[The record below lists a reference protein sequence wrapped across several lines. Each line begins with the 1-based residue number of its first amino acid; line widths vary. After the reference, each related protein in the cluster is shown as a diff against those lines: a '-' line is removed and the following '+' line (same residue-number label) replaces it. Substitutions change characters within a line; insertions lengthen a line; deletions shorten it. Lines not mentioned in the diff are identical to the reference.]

1 MQETKLSKQRQ
12 RCHCHC
18 HEESEGGSN
27 REGECRPSRQITQS
41 GSRHSNSAKVEL
53 ARSDHSNRELVSW
66 KERGRGERKEG
77 KKLSRECIAL
87 LKREECL
94 ARLASLSP
102 SATTTIIM
110 MAMGAARSFVP
121 VFSFVLF
128 LSPSTPLLRS
138 FTFLHLRGAH
148 FFGPRRRRLLGRFK
162 KKSRNFIWLRTTR

>member
-1 MQETKLSKQRQ
+1 MPLPLPRGG
-12 RCHCHC
+12 
-18 HEESEGGSN
+18 SEGGSN

-94 ARLASLSP
+94 ARLSL

-110 MAMGAARSFVP
+110 MAMGAARSFVH
-121 VFSFVLF
+121 VFSFVLSSSLPHSTPPIVYF
-128 LSPSTPLLRS
+128 PPSTWSP
-138 FTFLHLRGAH
+138 
-148 FFGPRRRRLLGRFK
+148 FFRPEEEAPPRP
-162 KKSRNFIWLRTTR
+162 I

>member
-1 MQETKLSKQRQ
+1 MATRRRRREAPT
-12 RCHCHC
+12 
-18 HEESEGGSN
+18 G

-94 ARLASLSP
+94 ARLASLS
-102 SATTTIIM
+102 ATTTIIM

-128 LSPSTPLLRS
+128 LPLSLHSTPPIVYFPPSTWSP
-138 FTFLHLRGAH
+138 
-148 FFGPRRRRLLGRFK
+148 FFRPEEEAPPRP
-162 KKSRNFIWLRTTR
+162 I

>member
-1 MQETKLSKQRQ
+1 MPLPLPRGV
-12 RCHCHC
+12 
-18 HEESEGGSN
+18 GGRLHSD
-27 REGECRPSRQITQS
+27 RGEGECRPSRQITQS
-41 GSRHSNSAKVEL
+41 GSQSSFEFRESR
-53 ARSDHSNRELVSW
+53 ARSERPLQPRVGQLEGKRE
-66 KERGRGERKEG
+66 EGRKEG

-94 ARLASLSP
+94 ARLSL

-128 LSPSTPLLRS
+128 LPPSTPLLRS

-162 KKSRNFIWLRTTR
+162 KKSRNYVQTVWEK